1 MAQSSVEMDEIVIL
15 SEHDIGIQGATLSP
29 DGKTILAHGEESG
42 IFLIDSRVPRNNSQV
57 DWLGSSSLLDASF
70 HPGGETALLVG
81 ESGVVLRLI
90 ISNHSIEEA
99 GGSSDFGDTELKA
112 VSWNGDG
119 SWAYVA
125 GEGGWIWKFRG
136 LDGGGVEAIPLENRG
151 TSDINAISCLRG
163 YNVCIVASSV
173 DGIGIIDQEHEL
185 SWIGGYGMPWIDVAC
200 SSISSTECVV
210 ISSDLTIARIRVNIE
225 DVSKT
230 VVYDN
235 DIVQL
240 QGFEGTMTGIDV
252 QSDGVSLISLVPFG
266 IIEHDL
272 EVFGVDG
279 LEMHSTSR
287 SFHFLDNIDAIEFD
301 TGISAQRIVATWGS
315 GPFEGW
321 LITDFGTIVS
331 FTPASQSD
339 SATML
344 EIWIGVIILGGMTL
358 MIVSLLTSSS
368 PRLSRWMAIK
378 IGSEEERKS
387 AMREERRRL
396 RKKGRA

>member
-163 YNVCIVASSV
+163 YNVCIVV
-173 DGIGIIDQEHEL
+173 
-185 SWIGGYGMPWIDVAC
+185 SW
-200 SSISSTECVV
+200 
-210 ISSDLTIARIRVNIE
+210 R
-225 DVSKT
+225 
-230 VVYDN
+230 
-235 DIVQL
+235 
-240 QGFEGTMTGIDV
+240 
-252 QSDGVSLISLVPFG
+252 
-266 IIEHDL
+266 
-272 EVFGVDG
+272 
-279 LEMHSTSR
+279 
-287 SFHFLDNIDAIEFD
+287 
-301 TGISAQRIVATWGS
+301 
-315 GPFEGW
+315 
-321 LITDFGTIVS
+321 
-331 FTPASQSD
+331 
-339 SATML
+339 
-344 EIWIGVIILGGMTL
+344 
-358 MIVSLLTSSS
+358 
-368 PRLSRWMAIK
+368 
-378 IGSEEERKS
+378 RKH
-387 AMREERRRL
+387 A
-396 RKKGRA
+396 